1 LTQTRNTHRKAPLRI
16 MRVLK
21 TFFVASL
28 CVGVVVA
35 GAAAEVA
42 LRPRPLPVPAQ
53 PIKAAPAI
61 QPLTQAQ
68 METILARVA
77 KSLDEPLRQRLADA
91 VLTESTKA
99 GYDPLFVLAL
109 VAVESRFRAQVSSE
123 AGASGLM
130 QLKPS
135 TFAWIAGREP
145 DIGGDDAAVS
155 EDPVLDV
162 RLAIRYFHWLEH
174 RFHSRDDALMAYNA
188 GPKRL
193 LQHKKA
199 GEVPDSLREYPRR
212 VLKEYQRFVHL
223 AGRTLPEGGELLA
236 RAN

>member
-1 LTQTRNTHRKAPLRI
+1 

-21 TFFVASL
+21 TFLVAAVCL
-28 CVGVVVA
+28 GVVVA

-53 PIKAAPAI
+53 PIKSAPAL
-61 QPLTQAQ
+61 QPLPQAQ
-68 METILARVA
+68 LEAILAKVA
-77 KSLDEPLRQRLADA
+77 RSLPETLRERLADA
-91 VLTESTKA
+91 ILTESTKA
-99 GYDPLFVLAL
+99 GFDPLFVLAL
-109 VAVESRFRAQVSSE
+109 VAVESRFRPQVSSE
-123 AGASGLM
+123 AGATGLM

-145 DIGGDDAAVS
+145 DIGGDEAAVS

-162 RLAIRYFHWLEH
+162 RLAIRYFRWLEH

-193 LQHKKA
+193 LQYKRA
-199 GEVPDSLREYPRR
+199 GEIPDSLREYPRR
-212 VLKEYQRFVHL
+212 VLKEYQRFV
-223 AGRTLPEGGELLA
+223 RMGGGVNAAATAALRPPPAAPKGDELLA

>member
-1 LTQTRNTHRKAPLRI
+1 MARALR
-16 MRVLK
+16 
-21 TFFVASL
+21 TVAVAAICL
-28 CVGVVVA
+28 GVVVA
-35 GAAAEVA
+35 GGAAEVA
-42 LRPRPLPVPAQ
+42 LRPRPLPVPAN
-53 PIKAAPAI
+53 PIKSTSSLQALP
-61 QPLTQAQ
+61 QAQ
-68 METILARVA
+68 LEAILAKVA
-77 KSLDEPLRQRLADA
+77 RSLDEPLRERLADA
-91 VLTESTKA
+91 ILTESARA
-99 GYDPLFVLAL
+99 GFDPLFVLAL

-123 AGASGLM
+123 RGAFGLM

-135 TFAWIAGREP
+135 TFAWIAGREA

-162 RLAIRYFHWLEH
+162 RLAIRYFRWLEH

-193 LQHKKA
+193 RQYKKA

-212 VLKEYQRFVHL
+212 VLKEYRRFVRM
-223 AGRTLPEGGELLA
+223 AGRDATVTPVGLLA

>member
-1 LTQTRNTHRKAPLRI
+1 VNAQLQETVRV
-16 MRVLK
+16 RVLK
-21 TFFVASL
+21 TLLVAVV
-28 CVGVVVA
+28 CIGVAVA

-42 LRPRPLPVPAQ
+42 LRPRPLPAPAR

-61 QPLTQAQ
+61 QPLTQPQLEA
-68 METILARVA
+68 ILAKVA
-77 KSLDEPLRQRLADA
+77 RSLDEPLRERLADA
-91 VLTESTKA
+91 IRTESTRA
-99 GYDPLFVLAL
+99 GFDPLFVLAL
-109 VAVESRFRAQVSSE
+109 VAVESRFRPQVSSE

-162 RLAIRYFHWLEH
+162 RLAIRYFRWLEH

-193 LQHKKA
+193 LQYKKA
-199 GEVPDSLREYPRR
+199 GEIPDSLREYPRR
-212 VLKEYQRFVHL
+212 VLKEYQRFVQM
-223 AGRTLPEGGELLA
+223 AGRTSPQGDQLLA